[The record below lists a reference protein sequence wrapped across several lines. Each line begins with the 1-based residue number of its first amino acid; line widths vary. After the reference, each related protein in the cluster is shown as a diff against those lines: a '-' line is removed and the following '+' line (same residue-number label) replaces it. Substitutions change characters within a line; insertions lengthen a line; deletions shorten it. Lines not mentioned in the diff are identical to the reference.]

1 MSEPFSFIFFFS
13 FLSLILLLLSF
24 IIKKTH
30 RALDLDRRH
39 APAGLEDGLELSLG
53 GAGAVDG
60 AVGVGGRRGEG
71 LLKVREKERERERK
85 EREKKRRERER
96 EECEVSGKKREK
108 TTKAI
113 SQPTTKNSHS
123 NDPNRAA
130 SLLMRAPFWSRGE
143 PSSALHSNTPRSTGE
158 RARKGLA
165 EGARRKGM
173 IEDASSS
180 L

>member
-1 MSEPFSFIFFFS
+1 VSL
-13 FLSLILLLLSF
+13 FLSFSSSPSSISRILLLLSF

-96 EECEVSGKKREK
+96 GV
-108 TTKAI
+108 
-113 SQPTTKNSHS
+113 
-123 NDPNRAA
+123 
-130 SLLMRAPFWSRGE
+130 
-143 PSSALHSNTPRSTGE
+143 
-158 RARKGLA
+158 
-165 EGARRKGM
+165 
-173 IEDASSS
+173 
-180 L
+180 